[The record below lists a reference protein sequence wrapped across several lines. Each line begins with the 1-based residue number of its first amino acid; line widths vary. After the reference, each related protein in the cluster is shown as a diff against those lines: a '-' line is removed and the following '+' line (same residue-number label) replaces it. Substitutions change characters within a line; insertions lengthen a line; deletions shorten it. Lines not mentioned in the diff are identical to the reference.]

1 MRIVQIVES
10 LDMGG
15 LERLAI
21 SLAVEQKHRGDEP
34 HIYCVFRRG
43 SLADEAE
50 AAGIPVT
57 SFEKRPGASPRTL
70 FRIVRRLVEDR
81 PHVVHTHNPGIH
93 HYGAVAAVVARVP
106 VIVNTR
112 HSPQS
117 SQGTMY
123 RERYSTWAMRWTDT
137 VVFVSEQVR
146 QTVLNL
152 VGNWDVPC
160 SVIPCAISLQPYRA
174 RPASPGSVHPRVRFG
189 TLGRMVPAK
198 AQSVLLDAFARVLET
213 IPCAE
218 LRVAG
223 GGPLFGPLQEQATRL
238 GIAERV
244 SIETATNSAA
254 FLQDLDVFVL
264 SSRNEGLPLA
274 LLEAMAAG
282 VPVVSTCV
290 GGIPEVLSQDV
301 GWLCLSEDCAALAES
316 MIAAANS
323 SDLLPRAARGV
334 ALVTQRYSIPAIYE
348 QYRALFE
355 QILASKGIQLR
366 NHFIPDRIPTRERSD
381 TRYLAK

>member
-15 LERLAI
+15 LERLALN
-21 SLAVEQKHRGDEP
+21 LAVEQKYCGDEP

-43 SLADEAE
+43 SMADEAE
-50 AAGIPVT
+50 TAGIPVT
-57 SFEKRPGASPRTL
+57 SFGKSPGASPRTL
-70 FRIVRRLVEDR
+70 FRIVRKLVADR

-93 HYGAVAAVVARVP
+93 HYGAIAAALARAP

-112 HSPQS
+112 HSPKS

-123 RERYSTWAMRWTDT
+123 RERYSSWAMRWTDT
-137 VVFVSEQVR
+137 VVFVSDHAR
-146 QTVLNL
+146 QAASNL
-152 VGNWDVPC
+152 VGSWDVPC
-160 SVIPCAISLQPYRA
+160 SVIPCAISVQLYREQ
-174 RPASPGSVHPRVRFG
+174 PASPGSVLPRVRFG

-198 AQSVLLDAFARVLET
+198 AQSVLLDAFARVLKT
-213 IPCAE
+213 IPFAE

-223 GGPLFGPLQEQATRL
+223 GGPLLGALQEQATRL
-238 GIAERV
+238 GITHRV
-244 SIETATNSAA
+244 SIEKATQSST

-264 SSRNEGLPLA
+264 SSRSEGLPLV

-301 GWLCLSEDCAALAES
+301 GWLCAAEDSAALAES

-323 SDLLPRAARGV
+323 PNLLVRAARGV
-334 ALVTQRYSIPAIYE
+334 VVVTQRYSISATYE
-348 QYRALFE
+348 QYRASFE
-355 QILASKGIQLR
+355 KTLASKGVQLPI
-366 NHFIPDRIPTRERSD
+366 HFRPEHQHP
-381 TRYLAK
+381 